1 MRFFYRLAEDG
12 GGWIAETEGV
22 EAYGRGATPA
32 EAVLDLRGV
41 LLERF
46 ERPNA
51 MAPPSRR
58 PDVVIDLEPVDQV
71 LTPDLLDAA
80 ESARP

>member
-12 GGWIAETEGV
+12 AGWIAESEGV

-41 LLERF
+41 LTERF

-51 MAPPSRR
+51 VGPPSRR
-58 PDVVIDLEPVDQV
+58 QDVWIDLEPIDQV

-80 ESARP
+80 ESIRP

>member
-1 MRFFYRLAEDG
+1 MRFFYRLAEEG
-12 GGWIAETEGV
+12 GGWIAETEAI

-41 LLERF
+41 LTERF

-51 MAPPSRR
+51 MAPPSS
-58 PDVVIDLEPVDQV
+58 PGDLLIDLQPLDQLPHASLADGDELV
-71 LTPDLLDAA
+71 P
-80 ESARP
+80 P